1 MKKLIRMTLVTAFA
15 FAAGYS
21 VYQSQKE
28 VTLSDLALENV
39 EALASGESASNPCTY
54 APNSWCRFVVATP
67 DGNRIE
73 SHWARRLS
81 Y

>member
-39 EALASGESASNPCTY
+39 EALAGSEISTRDCKYDPHQACIALHPTDPSKDQHRSN
-54 APNSWCRFVVATP
+54 AIW
-67 DGNRIE
+67 
-73 SHWARRLS
+73 
-81 Y
+81 